1 MNRLHPLRYASRLV
15 PKQEVPPES
24 SSALTFREKKGS
36 SVLLD
41 GVKELKTAAKEVE
54 ELHKKR
60 SIVLTSATATTPL
73 LPITSTCLQCKW
85 TNQEASNRKKQDL
98 QLGHKIGCEHIKK
111 NISTYKQG
119 GLNEWSPPGGHTLQL
134 QLDFWKCFPVTGRN
148 ELTRRRAAF
157 QSIFLKRQQLCKVK
171 MFCLFFIPIQSQSSP
186 VQSAV
191 TWFRSNKLKMKNGER
206 KETNAVFSSAGCGSF
221 FPSKN

>member
-1 MNRLHPLRYASRLV
+1 MHLASCPNRKSRL
-15 PKQEVPPES
+15 KAAQ
-24 SSALTFREKKGS
+24 LWHLEKKKRLLSAAGWSEGTENGS
-36 SVLLD
+36 K
-41 GVKELKTAAKEVE
+41 GNRGTPQ
-54 ELHKKR
+54 KR

-85 TNQEASNRKKQDL
+85 TNQEASNRKKQDF
-98 QLGHKIGCEHIKK
+98 QLGHKIGSDHIKK

-119 GLNEWSPPGGHTLQL
+119 GLNEWLPPGGHTLQP
-134 QLDFWKCFPVTGRN
+134 QLDFWKYFPVTGRN

-157 QSIFLKRQQLCKVK
+157 QSIFLKWQQLCKVK

-191 TWFRSNKLKMKNGER
+191 TWFRSNQIEDEKWR
-206 KETNAVFSSAGCGSF
+206 KERDKCCF
-221 FPSKN
+221 FFGWLRQLLNPSKN